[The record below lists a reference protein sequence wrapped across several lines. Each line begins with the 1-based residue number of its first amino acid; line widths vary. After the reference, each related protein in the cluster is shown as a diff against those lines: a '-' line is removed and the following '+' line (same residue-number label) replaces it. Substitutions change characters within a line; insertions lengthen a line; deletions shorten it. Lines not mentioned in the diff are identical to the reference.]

1 MDESIGIAHDQK
13 ENRTSMSLL
22 AGVIQ
27 FQETKKKKKEK
38 KQHENNFIKLY
49 CESNL
54 TFGATRLALM

>member
-1 MDESIGIAHDQK
+1 MDESIGIAHDKK
-13 ENRTSMSLL
+13 ENRTTMSLL

-27 FQETKKKKKEK
+27 FQETKKKKL
-38 KQHENNFIKLY
+38 HENNFIKLY